1 MSNIIDRI
9 GEFAHHHKLSIR
21 KIENRI
27 GASNGTIS
35 KAIGKDKDIQTK
47 WIALF
52 VEQFPEVNPVWL
64 LTGSGSMNLYKTGE
78 ENLESKLV
86 SDPQPKYENLTLKQN
101 QEIIESLKQVI
112 AALEGQLREKERIIE
127 LKDRIIKGLEK

>member
-9 GEFAHHHKLSIR
+9 GEFAHHQKLSIR

-64 LTGSGSMNLYKTGE
+64 LTGIGSMILYKEGE
-78 ENLESKLV
+78 DNIESKLA
-86 SDPQPKYENLTLKQN
+86 SDPQSEYETMATKQN
-101 QEIIESLKQVI
+101 QEIIASLKQVI
-112 AALEGQLREKERIIE
+112 AALEGQLKEKERIIE
-127 LKDRIIKGLEK
+127 LKDRIIRELEK